1 MLSHKNDHLN
11 ANEDFCFYFYFFISL
26 ISKFITYFIDGFNSR
41 MKYESNSYSLSES
54 EHIYRILDLEVEVH
68 STWVLW
74 TWWPSRMHGQL
85 FSEIGRGGQH
95 FSVGFIKVIWGYQ
108 KGLRIAGPC
117 PYPIMEHLLKK
128 LVGGA
133 F

>member
-26 ISKFITYFIDGFNSR
+26 ISKFITYFIDGFNSG

-54 EHIYRILDLEVEVH
+54 EHIYRILGLEVEVH

-74 TWWPSRMHGQL
+74 TWWPSSARTTFFRNWAGWATFFGWVHKSYMGLPKKVADRGPLPLSYHGT
-85 FSEIGRGGQH
+85 S
-95 FSVGFIKVIWGYQ
+95 
-108 KGLRIAGPC
+108 P
-117 PYPIMEHLLKK
+117 
-128 LVGGA
+128 
-133 F
+133 